1 MKADTVQWLSALFE
15 LYGQKGTATLLMSMK
30 TAMAPSLYCNMPG
43 YSTMEEAVK
52 VAAGASEAD
61 AKAELAKLTE
71 TFAKWAADA
80 AHKLPAKKTPAAPAV
95 ATGQEVK
102 LSCDRDQPLSEG
114 YGGCFKCGSKYHR
127 REDHKDSADGG
138 QKGGGNN
145 NNNSGG
151 GGGKGGKHCKNCGR
165 NNHWTDKCREA
176 VCTKCGATGHWGSNC
191 KAGGNAKD
199 ETGKAK
205 SKEPTAP
212 ATSTQ
217 GEKPEGNKPEGS
229 KYSVVS
235 EQSVVCVR
243 GSVDGVEAKVGLD
256 TFCHPDALFSKEVVK
271 DDELLPSKVLLE
283 GVGAD
288 VKPLGQA
295 TKHVKLEG
303 GANLTLTG
311 EVLKELPAWWR

>member
-95 ATGQEVK
+95 EKGQEVK

-138 QKGGGNN
+138 QKGEGNN
-145 NNNSGG
+145 NNNKNSGG
-151 GGGKGGKHCKNCGR
+151 R
-165 NNHWTDKCREA
+165 QVLQELWA
-176 VCTKCGATGHWGSNC
+176 
-191 KAGGNAKD
+191 
-199 ETGKAK
+199 
-205 SKEPTAP
+205 
-212 ATSTQ
+212 Q
-217 GEKPEGNKPEGS
+217 
-229 KYSVVS
+229 
-235 EQSVVCVR
+235 QS
-243 GSVDGVEAKVGLD
+243 LD
-256 TFCHPDALFSKEVVK
+256 
-271 DDELLPSKVLLE
+271 
-283 GVGAD
+283 
-288 VKPLGQA
+288 
-295 TKHVKLEG
+295 
-303 GANLTLTG
+303 
-311 EVLKELPAWWR
+311 